1 MPRLG
6 PLTYEQMNEAQR
18 SAADEIAAGPRGRVM
33 GPFTILLRAPEAAS
47 RFQKV
52 GEYMRFITQIPARLR
67 MIAVLLTA
75 RAWTA
80 QYEWQV
86 HVPQALNA
94 GVDQATIDAIFRRR
108 RPAGL
113 QPDER
118 IVHDFVSELQETGRV
133 SDASFRA
140 ALDRF
145 GEQETVELTM
155 LCGYFT
161 AVAMALNVFEVEAP
175 DKTKPLLGD

>member
-1 MPRLG
+1 MPRLA

-18 SAADEIAAGPRGRVM
+18 RAADEIAAGPRGRVM
-33 GPFTILLRAPEAAS
+33 GPFTVLLRAPEAAS

-52 GEYMRFITQIPARLR
+52 GEYMRFVTKIPARLR
-67 MIAVLLTA
+67 MIAVLVTA

-86 HVPQALNA
+86 HVPQALSA
-94 GVDQATIDAIFRRR
+94 GVAQAAIDAIFERR

-113 QPDER
+113 PPDEQ
-118 IVHDFVSELQETGRV
+118 VVYDFVSELQESGRV

-140 ALDRF
+140 ALGRF
-145 GEQETVELTM
+145 GEQETIELTM

-161 AVAMALNVFEVEAP
+161 AVAMALNTFEVEAP
-175 DKTKPLLGD
+175 DKTKPLLRD

>member
-18 SAADEIAAGPRGRVM
+18 RVADEIARGPRGRVM
-33 GPFTILLRAPEAAS
+33 GPFTVLLRAPEAAN

-52 GEYMRFITQIPARLR
+52 GEYMRFVTKIPARLR
-67 MIAVLLTA
+67 MIAVLTTA

-86 HVPQALNA
+86 HVPQALEA
-94 GVDQATIDAIFRRR
+94 GVDEKTIEAIFHRR
-108 RPAGL
+108 RPATL
-113 QPDER
+113 KPDEA
-118 IVHDFVSELQETGRV
+118 IVYNFVSELQETGRV

-140 ALDRF
+140 ALAHF

-155 LCGYFT
+155 LAGYFT
-161 AVAMALNVFEVEAP
+161 AVAMALNTFEVEAP
-175 DKTKPLLGD
+175 DKTKPLLGE